1 MRISDW
7 SSDVCSSDLGAGS
20 AVAWAMGITDL
31 DPIRWGLLF
40 ERFINPERVSLPDFD
55 VDFCQTRRDETIQ
68 YVRQKYGDDKVVAI
82 GTHGSWKSRSAF
94 GDAARCLGISSV
106 ATHAASQYLPGNAP
120 YSLTETD
127 PTSQNHLEPEV
138 RA

>member
-1 MRISDW
+1 
-7 SSDVCSSDLGAGS
+7 
-20 AVAWAMGITDL
+20 MGITDL

-82 GTHGSWKSRSAF
+82 GTHGSWKSRTAF
-94 GDAARCLGISSV
+94 GDAARCLRISREADRKSV
-106 ATHAASQYLPGNAP
+106 LSVKRVYVGVDMGGRRTIKKKKHN
-120 YSLTETD
+120 
-127 PTSQNHLEPEV
+127 NLEIL
-138 RA
+138 

>member
-1 MRISDW
+1 MR
-7 SSDVCSSDLGAGS
+7 L
-20 AVAWAMGITDL
+20 
-31 DPIRWGLLF
+31 GLLF
-40 ERFINPERVSLPDFD
+40 ERVINPERVSLPDFY

-94 GDAARCLGISSV
+94 GDAARCLGIYSG

-127 PTSQNHLEPEV
+127 PTPPPYLAPALRASFQQDPALDTALTTGDALHVYV
-138 RA
+138 RKQGLHDAGT

>member
-82 GTHGSWKSRSAF
+82 GTHGSWKSRSAL
-94 GDAARCLGISSV
+94 DRKSTRLNSS
-106 ATHAASQYLPGNAP
+106 H
-120 YSLTETD
+120 
-127 PTSQNHLEPEV
+127 
-138 RA
+138 

>member
-1 MRISDW
+1 
-7 SSDVCSSDLGAGS
+7 
-20 AVAWAMGITDL
+20 MGITDL

-82 GTHGSWKSRSAF
+82 GTHGSWKSRSSF
-94 GDAARCLGISSV
+94 GDAARCLGISSG

-127 PTSQNHLEPEV
+127 PTSPTYLAPEV
-138 RA
+138 RAYFKQDPARSEEHTSELQSLIRN

>member
-1 MRISDW
+1 
-7 SSDVCSSDLGAGS
+7 
-20 AVAWAMGITDL
+20 MGITDL

-68 YVRQKYGDDKVVAI
+68 YVRQKYGDDIVVAI

-94 GDAARCLGISSV
+94 GHAARCLGISCGSPY
-106 ATHAASQYLPGNAP
+106 AASQSPIRYASYKERVCDYEVLPGGGV
-120 YSLTETD
+120 T
-127 PTSQNHLEPEV
+127 
-138 RA
+138 